1 MLTILI
7 VAQIILAVILVTIIL
22 LQKGKGA
29 EMGVSFGAGASDT
42 LFGSSGPMSFMAKLT
57 WGLAFLFMLNSAGIS
72 YMIYNSNT
80 ASIIKNVPANAVQN
94 KKNVEVKIPTKA
106 KPKNTNGAPITK

>member
-7 VAQIILAVILVTIIL
+7 IAQIVLAFILVTIIL

-57 WGLAFLFMLNSAGIS
+57 WGLSFLFMLNSAGIS

-80 ASIIKNVPANAVQN
+80 ASMIKNTPTATKQQSA
-94 KKNVEVKIPTKA
+94 VEVKIPTKA

>member
-7 VAQIILAVILVTIIL
+7 IVQVILAFILVAIILM
-22 LQKGKGA
+22 QKGKGA

-57 WGLAFLFMLNSAGIS
+57 WGLSFLFMLNSAGIS
-72 YMIYNSNT
+72 YMVYNSNT
-80 ASIIKNVPANAVQN
+80 ASLIKNTTTTTQQHA
-94 KKNVEVKIPTKA
+94 VEVKIPTKA
-106 KPKNTNGAPITK
+106 KSKNSNGAPITK